1 MGRKDYFIRSE
12 HFQVGHLKMGAAY
25 VGKSEEGVGD
35 IIALG
40 QVTHKNN
47 GCTVCKECR
56 SMDPELM
63 A

>member
-1 MGRKDYFIRSE
+1 
-12 HFQVGHLKMGAAY
+12 MGAAH

-47 GCTVCKECR
+47 ACTVCKECR